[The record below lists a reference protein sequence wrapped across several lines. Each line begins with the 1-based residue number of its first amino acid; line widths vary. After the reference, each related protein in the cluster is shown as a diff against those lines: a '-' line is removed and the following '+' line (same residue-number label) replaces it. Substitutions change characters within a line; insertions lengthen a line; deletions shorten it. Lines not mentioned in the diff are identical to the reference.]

1 MGARRGFTLIE
12 LLVVIAI
19 IALLVSLLLPAL
31 NKARSHAKAVK
42 CLTQTR
48 GFNLAANMYAHEN
61 ESKFWYEG
69 PDGAAEGQA
78 GHGLWMFRLS
88 EYYGEADQA
97 RYCPEAPLG
106 SESGVNIGVIAS
118 DGVGAKH
125 GSTFQAWNMAGWAG
139 IPNDPST
146 PEGQDAR
153 RIRGGSYGLN
163 LWIGLAPSNLPV
175 FGAPWPNA
183 HHRYWQ
189 GIAVGTS
196 VADIP
201 MLGDCA
207 WFGAE
212 PSHEDFGADFQG
224 NIDALTY
231 RHDED
236 IYRDNPPF
244 AGNTTFAMYFSRIF
258 LPRHLSRANWGFM
271 DGSARPVDLD
281 ELPGLNWHRE
291 YQKAYDVFIPWL
303 NK

>member
-1 MGARRGFTLIE
+1 MSDRKGFTLIE

-31 NKARSHAKAVK
+31 NKARAHAKAVK

-48 GFNLAANMYAHEN
+48 GFNVGATMYALEN
-61 ESKFWYEG
+61 ENKFWYEG
-69 PDGAAEGQA
+69 PNGWADGQA
-78 GHGLWMFRLS
+78 GHGLWMFRLK

-97 RYCPEAPLG
+97 RYCPEAPAG
-106 SESGVNIGVIAS
+106 SESDLSIG
-118 DGVGAKH
+118 DGAKH

-146 PEGQDAR
+146 PEGLEAR

-163 LWIGLAPSNLPV
+163 LWIGLAPKDLAV
-175 FGAPWPNA
+175 FGPPFGAA

-196 VADIP
+196 VAEIP

-212 PSHEDFGADFQG
+212 PSQETFGADFNVTG
-224 NIDALTY
+224 VNSLTY
-231 RHDED
+231 RHPED
-236 IYRDNPPF
+236 VYRDAPP
-244 AGNTTFAMYFSRIF
+244 GEGTTFGMYFSRVF
-258 LPRHLSRANWGFM
+258 LPRHLNRVNWGFM
-271 DGSARPVDLD
+271 DGSARPVELP

-291 YQKAYDVFIPWL
+291 YQRALDVFIPWL
-303 NK
+303 NL